1 MSSFNDFYNI
11 YKSGANKTEEIP
23 HITKSNVQSYTS
35 SSLKPVKSNKCII
48 IIPIYREFITPQE
61 DFNLSNTINLLKDR
75 YDICILCPNKMKT
88 DWLNEKFKMK
98 LMVFKVS
105 SFNFTSKESYSRML
119 ERPQF
124 YEPFFPW
131 KYMLIVQPDVW
142 LFNNPT
148 KSLEY
153 FIDKNPIYVGAPWTK
168 DYASKIG
175 INEPASGNGGLSLR
189 DTKRLSNILKNS
201 IHKNF
206 KLKTVEDQ
214 FITYMLYKEKQM
226 FSADEAKFFSI
237 DNEPEH
243 WKKSLDKA
251 IPFGVHMPKKEW
263 QEFWKPMIFEDIKCS
278 DKETLLEKL
287 KFPRIIV
294 SMTSFGNRLRKDAP
308 VVINEIITKQTVKP
322 DLIVLSIF
330 KEDEQNIP
338 LTLKMMAR
346 KKQIEIIVWDDNL
359 RPHLKYYPT
368 MLKYPEDIIITIDD
382 DEHYKPDTIEKL
394 MQSYNKHPK
403 CVSALRCHM
412 IKRDA
417 NKRPLAYE
425 KWGFEIS
432 GQKEPSHEL
441 FATGVGGVLY
451 PPGIFK
457 NAMDTQRI
465 KQMITTDDIYLKE
478 LEFQLDVK
486 VVCAYEGRP
495 SSTRY
500 ISSLSAKANRLCD

>member
-175 INEPASGNGGLSLR
+175 INDPASGNGGLSLR

-206 KLKTVEDQ
+206 KLKTVED
-214 FITYMLYKEKQM
+214 
-226 FSADEAKFFSI
+226 
-237 DNEPEH
+237 
-243 WKKSLDKA
+243 
-251 IPFGVHMPKKEW
+251 
-263 QEFWKPMIFEDIKCS
+263 
-278 DKETLLEKL
+278 
-287 KFPRIIV
+287 
-294 SMTSFGNRLRKDAP
+294 
-308 VVINEIITKQTVKP
+308 
-322 DLIVLSIF
+322 
-330 KEDEQNIP
+330 
-338 LTLKMMAR
+338 
-346 KKQIEIIVWDDNL
+346 
-359 RPHLKYYPT
+359 
-368 MLKYPEDIIITIDD
+368 
-382 DEHYKPDTIEKL
+382 
-394 MQSYNKHPK
+394 
-403 CVSALRCHM
+403 
-412 IKRDA
+412 
-417 NKRPLAYE
+417 
-425 KWGFEIS
+425 
-432 GQKEPSHEL
+432 
-441 FATGVGGVLY
+441 
-451 PPGIFK
+451 
-457 NAMDTQRI
+457 
-465 KQMITTDDIYLKE
+465 
-478 LEFQLDVK
+478 
-486 VVCAYEGRP
+486 
-495 SSTRY
+495 
-500 ISSLSAKANRLCD
+500 